1 MSLVDYK
8 DRKIDIMMTDGYTDK
23 LSFIFPNK
31 IVAGIQKMV
40 QNFILRFFTAL
51 GSNIIDQNAG
61 TQFAQELKT
70 APQVESGYIYQLMS
84 MAVTD
89 VASQMQQVPS
99 NFDDENI
106 ESARI
111 SSFESEKGYANVGIE
126 LISKVGESYEFI
138 VPITVPIS

>member
-8 DRKIDIMMTDGYTDK
+8 NRKIDIMMTDGYSDK
-23 LSFIFPNK
+23 LTFTFPNK

-51 GSNIIDQNAG
+51 NSNIIDQNAG
-61 TQFAQELKT
+61 THFAEQLGT
-70 APQVESGYIYQLMS
+70 APQVEAGYMYQLMS

-89 VASQMQQVPS
+89 VVSQMQQVPS

-106 ESARI
+106 QSARI
-111 SSFESEKGYANVGIE
+111 SSFESEKDYANVGIE
-126 LISKVGESYEFI
+126 LISRVGDSYTFI
-138 VPITVPIS
+138 VPISVPIV